1 MYDYVKP
8 SNDARDKR
16 ALLAHLMRH
25 IRASGSW
32 SGETHI
38 QKSMYFLQSLLN
50 VDTGYHFVLYLH
62 GPFSFDVHEVLTWM
76 ISRCEIDLQRF
87 DLYGP
92 RLKLTPGGKKL
103 AGEHE
108 GFDDQMKWVSS
119 HIATMNVVDLERVGT
134 VCLLKTGAPDWS
146 DEQIANELHRLK
158 PHITPE
164 VGLQGI
170 REFEELRQTAISAGV
185 VIPADPE
192 VPAPTSQ

>member
-92 RLKLTPGGKKL
+92 RLKLTPGGKRL
-103 AGEHE
+103 AGEHK

-146 DEQIANELHRLK
+146 DEQIAKELHRLK
-158 PHITPE
+158 PHITTD
-164 VGLQGI
+164 LALRGI
-170 REFEELRQTAISAGV
+170 EQFEALRQSAQSAGV
-185 VIPADPE
+185 VLPADPDTSD
-192 VPAPTSQ
+192 PTSQ